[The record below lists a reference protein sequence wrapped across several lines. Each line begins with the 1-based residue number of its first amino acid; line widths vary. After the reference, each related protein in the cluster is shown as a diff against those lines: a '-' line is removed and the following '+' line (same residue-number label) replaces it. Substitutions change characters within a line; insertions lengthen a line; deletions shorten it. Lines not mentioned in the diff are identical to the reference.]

1 VDAAKDLLV
10 VVDGIADEAF
20 ANGNVALPDL
30 LRALFEQ
37 LVC

>member
-1 VDAAKDLLV
+1 VDTAEDLLV
-10 VVDGIADEAF
+10 VVDGVADKAF
-20 ANGNVALPDL
+20 PNGNVALPDL